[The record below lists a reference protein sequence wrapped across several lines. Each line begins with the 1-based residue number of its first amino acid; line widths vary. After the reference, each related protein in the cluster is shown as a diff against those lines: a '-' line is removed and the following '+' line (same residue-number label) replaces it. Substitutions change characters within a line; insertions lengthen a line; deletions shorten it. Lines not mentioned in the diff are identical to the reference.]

1 MQETRLLEANAAKF
15 NKQAVQ
21 WNMMVANLGNAL
33 KEIGDVENWA
43 SVIEGDLKEIAKALE
58 FVHGSAP

>member
-1 MQETRLLEANAAKF
+1 MLEANAVKF

-21 WNMMVANLGNAL
+21 WNTMVANLGNAL

-43 SVIEGDLKEIAKALE
+43 SVIESDLQEIAKALE
-58 FVHGSAP
+58 FVHGSGQ